1 MLVVAFEELGQGLVL
16 VGVPLIYLVL
26 QELLVHAE
34 PLEDPLQVFEP
45 HRRHLH
51 LARDPC
57 FFPWLALS

>member
-1 MLVVAFEELGQGLVL
+1 MLAVAFEELGQRLVL

-34 PLEDPLQVFEP
+34 LLEDPLQVFEP
-45 HRRHLH
+45 HRLH
-51 LARDPC
+51 LRLVHDPC